1 MVNWLLKKTRDAVTT
16 ITTAEVEALTSSNK
30 VNIIFYGDIT
40 SAEGKIIANIANLD
54 DFNST
59 LFVNKPIM
67 PFKDLNNLREQ
78 SKLSDLLENQSQLK
92 LMIISKAGS
101 VLTKDPP
108 FIHLMIEQLARFS
121 AKDHQPLFSS
131 SPLKLATL

>member
-54 DFNST
+54 DFNTYYAVQGSEQPEGTVQIIRPFGESVST
-59 LFVNKPIM
+59 KVDDNIKSWI
-67 PFKDLNNLREQ
+67 
-78 SKLSDLLENQSQLK
+78 
-92 LMIISKAGS
+92 G
-101 VLTKDPP
+101 TY
-108 FIHLMIEQLARFS
+108 
-121 AKDHQPLFSS
+121 
-131 SPLKLATL
+131 